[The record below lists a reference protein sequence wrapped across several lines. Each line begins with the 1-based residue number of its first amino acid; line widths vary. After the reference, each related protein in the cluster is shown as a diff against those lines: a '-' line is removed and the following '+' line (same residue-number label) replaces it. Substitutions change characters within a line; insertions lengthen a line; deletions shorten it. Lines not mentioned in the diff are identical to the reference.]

1 MRLLE
6 FTSTNEDE
14 PISQQDLDDLEL
26 YLDQLY
32 ARDDIDVEFT
42 RHFLDRV
49 NDQRNRTQITTGELF
64 KMFGK
69 AEMKYGSKIA
79 NMGDNAE
86 AVINDVNSKI
96 NSPFVLNYNRRKG
109 MVELIAKTVMR
120 KDNFKTSGQKLKV

>member
-1 MRLLE
+1 VRLLE